1 MIAAPFRTDEQDFMK
16 TRRTTLR
23 ILLVAAAL
31 AASGAS
37 TGADDAR
44 TTALRAAEI
53 KRFEANVNA
62 DAKALGQLLD
72 DGLEYVHSNGELDS
86 KQSFI
91 ESLVSGR
98 RDYARTEADIETIR
112 IHGDVAIIRGKAKV
126 TVVDGS
132 TSRDLHLGYTDV
144 WLWKDGRW
152 QMTAWRS
159 VRLPDSPVK

>member
-1 MIAAPFRTDEQDFMK
+1 MK

-37 TGADDAR
+37 PGADDAR
-44 TTALRAAEI
+44 TAGLRAAEI

-62 DAKALGQLLD
+62 DAKTLGQLLD

-91 ESLVSGR
+91 ESLTSGR
-98 RDYARTEADIETIR
+98 RDYAKAEADIETIR
-112 IHGDVAIIRGKAKV
+112 ILGDVAIIRGKAKV
-126 TVVDGS
+126 TVIDAG
-132 TSRDLHLGYTDV
+132 TSRDLHIGYTDV
-144 WLWKDGRW
+144 WVWKDGRW

-159 VRLPDSPVK
+159 SRLPDSPVK